1 MGALGSI
8 VQAFV
13 AAMVCVW
20 SECFDRLNVAA
31 ELIRND
37 HSRISELINQSLQKT
52 LGSLCVTV
60 LLYEDVQNITVRVD
74 GSPEP

>member
-1 MGALGSI
+1 MGALGSV

-20 SECFDRLNVAA
+20 SECFDRLYVTAQ
-31 ELIRND
+31 LIRND
-37 HSRISELINQSLQKT
+37 HSRLSEPTNQSLQET
-52 LGSLCVTV
+52 LGGLCVTV